1 MFRFAIRD
9 LLWLMVVVALAAAWW
24 LDHHR
29 LEDRA
34 ARLKIDAQM
43 RRAVDGVLIDF

>member
-1 MFRFAIRD
+1 VFRFVIRD
-9 LLWLMVVVALAAAWW
+9 VLWLMVVVAIGSAWW
-24 LDHHR
+24 VDHR
-29 LEDRA
+29 QLMERV